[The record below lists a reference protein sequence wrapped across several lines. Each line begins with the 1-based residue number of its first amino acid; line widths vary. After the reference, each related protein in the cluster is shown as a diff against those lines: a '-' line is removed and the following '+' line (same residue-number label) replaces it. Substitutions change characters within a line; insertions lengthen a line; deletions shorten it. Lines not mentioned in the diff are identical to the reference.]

1 MYRSNMESDEILTVY
16 HGSRGEDFKNLIY
29 SLLKKGNLKDKYI
42 EPLLDEDSMKVYDTV
57 FTAESANPENNY
69 QVFEQ
74 LGDVTAN
81 AFIVWYMYRRFP
93 QLMCTEGVKVV
104 ARLRINYGSKQSF
117 AKIAESLGFW
127 PFISATDKE
136 KSSNKKSLL
145 EDTFEAFI
153 GATQYLLDNQ
163 FINGVGNTIVYDILK
178 NIFDGMDISL
188 KYEDLYDAKTRLKEV
203 FDLYGES
210 KLGTIIYAE
219 NKNDKLTESI
229 VYQVIGSTQK
239 LCDDCMK
246 DTGRGKRKGGSY
258 IELGRGYAALKA
270 DAQQKAAL
278 QGIENLRSR
287 GFHKD
292 IPKIYETFCK

>member
-1 MYRSNMESDEILTVY
+1 MYRSNLETDEVLTVY
-16 HGSRGEDFKNLIY
+16 YGSRGEDFKNLIY
-29 SLLKKGNLKDKYI
+29 SLLKKGNLKEKYI
-42 EPLLDEDSMKVYDTV
+42 EPLLSEDSMKVYNTV
-57 FTAESANPENNY
+57 FTAESASTDDNY

-104 ARLRINYGSKQSF
+104 ARIRINYGSKQSF
-117 AKIAESLGFW
+117 AKIADSLGFW

-145 EDTFEAFI
+145 EDVFEAFI
-153 GATQYLLDNQ
+153 GATQYLLDNE
-163 FINGVGNTIVYDILK
+163 FRNGVGNTIVYDILK
-178 NIFDGMDISL
+178 NIFDDMDISL

-203 FDLYGES
+203 FDLYGEA
-210 KLGTIIYAE
+210 KLGTIIYTE

-278 QGIENLRSR
+278 QGIETMRSR
-287 GFHKD
+287 GFFKE